1 MVLDFNQKKRYIE
14 SFEEDYIID
23 YLLSMINTDWELIY
37 DPRPNDFE
45 FKLIIAEEEY
55 DRLAEEFAKEIIG
68 D

>member
-37 DPRPNDFE
+37 DPRQNDFD